1 MTQSVGLRPDDSDCL
16 AIGFKQLTLLA
27 MIAGYI
33 DVVGYIDL
41 GIFTGVMTGN
51 TAHLG
56 VALISSD
63 WQVAANIAFVIAAF
77 FSGAVISSIIRRKME
92 PPVLELIIMAALLAI
107 AQILRL
113 TQFNTP
119 PLEIALLA
127 GAAAMQGET
136 VARFSGIA
144 LQTIVVTSNLLK
156 CAKSFVDFCAER
168 FFGAPPEQGK
178 GLSGRKTHWAESAL
192 PGLAWV
198 SYLTGACVAALLAA
212 RMEYQLILP
221 IVLLFIVIGLTL
233 IFERR
238 KVKASVEE

>member
-1 MTQSVGLRPDDSDCL
+1 VTQSAGLRSDDSDCL

-27 MIAGYI
+27 MVAGYI

-56 VALISSD
+56 VALIGSD
-63 WQVAANIAFVIAAF
+63 WQVVANIAFVIAAF
-77 FSGAVISSIIRRKME
+77 FGGAVISSIIRRKME
-92 PPVLELIIMAALLAI
+92 PPVFELIIMAALLAI
-107 AQILRL
+107 AQIVRL
-113 TQFNTP
+113 TRFNAP

-136 VARFSGIA
+136 IARFSGIA

-156 CAKSFVDFCAER
+156 CAESFVDFCAER
-168 FFGAPPEQGK
+168 FSGALEEQGR
-178 GLSGRKTHWAESAL
+178 GLMGRRTHWAESAL

-198 SYLTGACVAALLAA
+198 AYLTGACVAALLAA
-212 RMEYQLILP
+212 RTDYQLILP

-238 KVKASVEE
+238 KAKASAEE